1 MRGLDPILFAKVLSV
16 HYLIPFLVVGL
27 GSMAG
32 GMSRYGLSLATQ
44 NISAFSMP
52 YGTLLSN
59 ILGCLFIG
67 LLAGFGAKTELM
79 STEMRLLLATGFCG
93 GFTTMSSF
101 IYELGQFVQDKE
113 YFFASTY
120 FVVMLAGAGIAF
132 VLGLP
137 VHLPLDAIGMPGCTG
152 YTLTLAVSP
161 TGGGTTT
168 PVSAAKRPTRSRTAS
183 TSRVTDWTNSQLLG

>member
-1 MRGLDPILFAKVLSV
+1 MPFIL
-16 HYLIPFLVVGL
+16 VGL

-32 GMSRYGLSLATQ
+32 GVSRYGLTLLTQ
-44 NISAFSMP
+44 NVSAFSIP

-59 ILGCLFIG
+59 LAGCLIIG
-67 LLAGFGAKTELM
+67 VLAGMGAKTELF

-120 FVVMLAGAGIAF
+120 FVATLAGAGIAF
-132 VLGLP
+132 VAGL
-137 VHLPLDAIGMPGCTG
+137 
-152 YTLTLAVSP
+152 
-161 TGGGTTT
+161 
-168 PVSAAKRPTRSRTAS
+168 
-183 TSRVTDWTNSQLLG
+183 LLSDLILR

>member
-1 MRGLDPILFAKVLSV
+1 MNDPTAVARFDAEHQAYGSV
-16 HYLIPFLVVGL
+16 IDGHGFDYRDSDTLVHMNFLLPFLVVGL

-44 NISAFSMP
+44 NVSAFSLP

-59 ILGCLFIG
+59 LIGCLVIG
-67 LLAGFGAKTELM
+67 LIAGLGAKTELM

-101 IYELGQFVQDKE
+101 IYELGQFLQDKE

-120 FVVMLAGAGIAF
+120 FAATLAGAGIAF
-132 VLGLP
+132 ALGL
-137 VHLPLDAIGMPGCTG
+137 L
-152 YTLTLAVSP
+152 LAGLVL
-161 TGGGTTT
+161 
-168 PVSAAKRPTRSRTAS
+168 R
-183 TSRVTDWTNSQLLG
+183 